1 MKLAI
6 VMDRYDNPYAGT
18 ESQVL
23 KLLEGLKEKGWDIRF
38 AVFRETDYSRSD
50 AFPVEIDHL
59 GVGSISNPRSWWA
72 VYRYARGLADDG
84 CRVVHVFFNDAS
96 VICPP
101 MMRLAGVKTLISRR
115 DMGFW
120 YSGLHLRV
128 LRLTDRFVHGVVCNS
143 KAVAEITA
151 RIEGIPESKLYVIYN
166 GYPDDTEGDTYN
178 CYELASAAE
187 PEQPCVIGIVA
198 NLRPIKRIE
207 DLIEAVSRIHHSG
220 RNVELRIVG
229 GGDQADYR
237 QSVEKLGIA
246 GRVKFLGSQP
256 DPERH
261 IRDFDIA
268 VLCSETEGFSNSIIE
283 YMRCGKPVVCTDT
296 GGNPEII
303 DDGVN
308 GYLVGVGDVA
318 SLAERLEALIDNP
331 DRRLA
336 MGRLNK
342 EQMAKRYSL
351 ESMLNQYIRLYQLVE
366 PGMAEA

>member
-1 MKLAI
+1 MKLCI
-6 VMDRYDNPYAGT
+6 VMDRYESPYAGT

-23 KLLEGLKEKGWDIRF
+23 KLVEGLTQRGWTIRF
-38 AVFRETDYSRSD
+38 AVFRASNYSRSD
-50 AFPVEIDHL
+50 AFPVVIEELDI
-59 GVGSISNPRSWWA
+59 GSISDPRSWWA
-72 VYRYARGLADDG
+72 VYRYGRTLADDG
-84 CRVVHVFFNDAS
+84 FGVVHVFFNDAS
-96 VICPP
+96 VVCPP
-101 MMRLAGVKTLISRR
+101 VMRLAGLKTLISRR

-120 YSGLHLRV
+120 YSGVYLKA

-143 KAVAEITA
+143 KAVAHITA
-151 RIEGIPESKLYVIYN
+151 QLEGVPESKLHVIYN
-166 GYPDDTEGDTYN
+166 GYPEGTEDCSASGD
-178 CYELASAAE
+178 E
-187 PEQPCVIGIVA
+187 PNTQHNRKQPLIIGIVA

-207 DLIEAVSRIHHSG
+207 DLIEAVARIHHSG

-229 GGDQADYR
+229 GGDEAAYR
-237 QSVEKLGIA
+237 QRVEKLGIA

-261 IRDFDIA
+261 IQEFDIA

-318 SLAERLEALIDNP
+318 SLADRLEALIDDP

-342 EQMAKRYSL
+342 EQLVTRYSL
-351 ESMLNQYIRLYQLVE
+351 ESMLNQYIRLYHQVE

>member
-1 MKLAI
+1 
-6 VMDRYDNPYAGT
+6 MDRYENPYAGT

-23 KLLEGLKEKGWDIRF
+23 KLVQGLIQRGWTIRF
-38 AVFRETDYSRSD
+38 AVFRASDYARSD
-50 AFPVEIDHL
+50 AFPIAIEELDI
-59 GVGSISNPRSWWA
+59 GRISDPRSWWA
-72 VYRYARGLADDG
+72 VYRYGRMLANDG
-84 CRVVHVFFNDAS
+84 FGVVHVFFNDAS

-101 MMRLAGVKTLISRR
+101 MMRLAGLKTLISRR

-120 YSGLHLRV
+120 YSGVYLRA

-143 KAVAEITA
+143 KAVADITA
-151 RIEGIPESKLYVIYN
+151 QLEGVPESKLHVIYN
-166 GYPDDTEGDTYN
+166 GYPERTEE
-178 CYELASAAE
+178 CSASEDE
-187 PEQPCVIGIVA
+187 PNTQHNRKQPLIIGIVA

-207 DLIEAVSRIHHSG
+207 DLIEAVARIQQSG
-220 RNVELRIVG
+220 RDIELRIVG
-229 GGDQADYR
+229 GGDDAAYR
-237 QSVEKLGIA
+237 QRIEELGIA
-246 GRVKFLGSQP
+246 SRVKFLGSQP

-261 IRDFDIA
+261 IQKFDIA

-308 GYLVGVGDVA
+308 GYLVGVGDVT
-318 SLAERLEALIDNP
+318 SLAHRLEALINDP

-342 EQMAKRYSL
+342 AQMAKRYSL
-351 ESMLNQYIRLYQLVE
+351 ESMLNQYIHLYHQVE

>member
-1 MKLAI
+1 MKLSI
-6 VMDRYDNPYAGT
+6 IMDRYDNPLAGT

-23 KLLEGLKEKGWDIRF
+23 KLVEGLRKKGWTIRF
-38 AVFRETDYSRSD
+38 AVFKATKYSKSGR
-50 AFPVEIDHL
+50 FPVPIEEL
-59 GVGSISNPRSWWA
+59 GIGRISDPRSWF
-72 VYRYARGLADDG
+72 VVHRYGRVLAENG
-84 CRVVHVFFNDAS
+84 FGVVHVFFNDAS

-101 MMRLAGVKTLISRR
+101 MMRLAGLKTLISRR

-120 YSGLHLRV
+120 YSGVYLRA
-128 LRLTDRFVHGVVCNS
+128 LRLTDRFAHGVVCNS
-143 KAVAEITA
+143 KAVAHITA
-151 RIEGIPESKLYVIYN
+151 KVEGVPESKLHVIYN
-166 GYPDDTEGDTYN
+166 GYPEGTEECSASGD
-178 CYELASAAE
+178 E
-187 PEQPCVIGIVA
+187 PNTQHNRKQRLIIGIVA

-207 DLIEAVSRIHHSG
+207 DLIEAVAKIHHSG
-220 RNVELRIVG
+220 RNIELRIVG
-229 GGDQADYR
+229 GGDEAAYR
-237 QSVEKLGIA
+237 RRVEKLGIA

-261 IRDFDIA
+261 IQDFDIA

-318 SLAERLEALIDNP
+318 SLADRLEALIDNP

-342 EQMAKRYSL
+342 EQLVRRYSL
-351 ESMLNQYIRLYQLVE
+351 ESMLNQYIRLYHQVE